1 MIWIFICVV
10 PILLVVFSLAAH
22 SSYISR
28 MEGE

>member
-1 MIWIFICVV
+1 MIWILAAV
-10 PILLVVFSLAAH
+10 ILAGLVLSLAAH